1 MMQEA
6 KTKRWRGLLADE
18 RKSTRRAIIA
28 VLCVSVVAMAAGP
41 LGFWP
46 AFDTH
51 VLILIA
57 PIALTALLLGKWQ
70 GCAIGALTGLA
81 EMVHATFQPYD
92 YYEKYFSLPLN
103 SIVLLALFGLLMGAV
118 FALICRTP
126 REQDSANGEAPPNNM
141 ARFGAFVAA
150 SAVGSLFVSAFLLGG
165 ISLANSM
172 AALDIPANLAA
183 HSTDMLGILEQVC
196 LGMLI
201 IAVPCLVIGAVVGR
215 WVLASRKLGVRAMFQ
230 IWFGILT
237 VVFFLVAS
245 GIAYT
250 AVTYM
255 SLANMNMALS
265 DHLNS
270 MATEVLG
277 RDTIV
282 NTLDERGVLPR
293 DELRGFSAQ
302 AYRNIKC
309 DLPGWSQET
318 IILAMDDVI
327 FSSTNEELMG
337 ASLPDVIAKGLGNMS
352 YNDAFDSTEAVEYYE
367 GSGYQISYLDGIEID
382 YERLGGTGKYQFVA
396 IAPSSE
402 VFLNRA
408 LYMYLVALVFAVMLG
423 AIFLLVMRLLKRVV
437 IQAVDSANEA
447 LESIT
452 AGELDQ
458 RVPDSDSFEFS
469 SLSAGINTTVGAL
482 ENSIAEA
489 NARIDRELATARAIQ
504 QSALPTAQPPFPDIS
519 AFDLYATMNP
529 AREVGGD
536 FYDFFKLSRGRI
548 GFVVADVSGKGIPA
562 ALFMM
567 SAKTA
572 IRGAMEA
579 KADLAK
585 AIDIANRS
593 LCEGNDSEMFVT
605 AFAGVFEYETGKL
618 TFVNAGHNKPLVM
631 HDGKWSW
638 LVERSGPYL
647 GSFDWV
653 EYKKFETQL
662 QPGDE
667 LFAYTDGVNE
677 AFNTDEEIYGNARLE
692 EFLASHADLH
702 PRRLLR
708 AMRAELIGWANG
720 ADQSDDVTMLALK
733 FGIPPEHGA
742 SLVTEADL
750 DNFEQVEGFVRRQ
763 LDETGCSA
771 KVANQVLIAVE
782 ELVVN
787 VCSYAYQDA
796 PPDEPQPLRIHFTSS
811 NHPNAIVIEIAD
823 DGKPFDPLERDDPK
837 QPKDIMEAEI
847 GGLGLHMTRKLMD
860 EMEYVRE
867 GKANVT
873 IITKRWD

>member
-103 SIVLLALFGLLMGAV
+103 SIVLLALFGLLMGAL
-118 FALICRTP
+118 FALACRTP
-126 REQDSANGEAPPNNM
+126 REQDPTDGEAPPNNM

-150 SAVGSLFVSAFLLGG
+150 SAIGSLFVSAFLLGG

-172 AALDIPANLAA
+172 AVLDIPANLAVHA
-183 HSTDMLGILEQVC
+183 TNMLGILEQVC

-201 IAVPCLVIGAVVGR
+201 IAVPCLIIDAVVGR
-215 WVLASRKLGVRAMFQ
+215 WVLAAHKLGVRAMFQ

-255 SLANMNMALS
+255 SLVNMNTALS

-318 IILAMDDVI
+318 IILAMDDVV
-327 FSSTNEELMG
+327 FSSTNEELIG
-337 ASLPDVIAKGLGNMS
+337 ASLPDLITEGLGSMS
-352 YNDAFDSTEAVEYYE
+352 YNDALASTGAVEYYQ
-367 GSGYQISYLDGIEID
+367 GSGYQISYLDGVEIN
-382 YERLGGTGKYQFVA
+382 YERL
-396 IAPSSE
+396 
-402 VFLNRA
+402 
-408 LYMYLVALVFAVMLG
+408 LVFAVMLG

-437 IQAVDSANEA
+437 ISAVDSANEA

-504 QSALPTAQPPFPDIS
+504 ESALPSAQPPFPDIS
-519 AFDLYATMNP
+519 VFDLYATMNP

-733 FGIPPEHGA
+733 FGIPPERGA

-750 DNFEQVEGFVRRQ
+750 DNFGQVEGFIRHQ
-763 LDETGCSA
+763 LGETGCPE
-771 KVANQVLIAVE
+771 KVENQVLIAVE